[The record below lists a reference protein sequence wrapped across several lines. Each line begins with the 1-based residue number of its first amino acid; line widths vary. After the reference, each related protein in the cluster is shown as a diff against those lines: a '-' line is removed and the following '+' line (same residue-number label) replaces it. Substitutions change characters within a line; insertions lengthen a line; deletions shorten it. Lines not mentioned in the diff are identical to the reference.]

1 MNRHFT
7 VVLVYLL
14 TTSLAFAQ
22 SPSVGNAP
30 KDPQASSIAQRSLA
44 AMGSGSVT
52 PNQTV
57 QAAGTLTLHGTSDT
71 AFPVILKSRGTQKL
85 RTELTTS
92 KGVRLSIVNTGH
104 GIIRQP
110 DGSVRQL
117 SDANTLA
124 QRVSHI
130 PALSLLSEYPQNT
143 VALEYLGNLVVD
155 GSTVDIVAVSL
166 YLGATVK
173 DAQSSQGRTR
183 TLYYIDSKTGLV
195 NRIDQL
201 NYAENDPTDTQK
213 LQTHLS
219 DYRLVNGVAVP
230 FLQETYAE
238 GQPLFTLAL
247 NSVTFG
253 VTVSDSDFSLGQ

>member
-1 MNRHFT
+1 MNRRISFILT
-7 VVLVYLL
+7 CVLIA
-14 TTSLAFAQ
+14 SAAFAQ
-22 SPSVGNAP
+22 SPTAP
-30 KDPQASSIAQRSLA
+30 KNAQASAVAQRSLA
-44 AMGSGSVT
+44 AMGSNNLV
-52 PNQTV
+52 PNQTAL
-57 QAAGTLTLHGTSDT
+57 AAATLTLHGNSDT
-71 AFPVILKSRGTQKL
+71 AFTVVLKSLGTQQL

-92 KGVRLSIVNTGH
+92 KGLRLTIVNAGH

-110 DGSVRQL
+110 DGSIRQL

-124 QRVSHI
+124 YRVNHI

-143 VALEYLGNLVVD
+143 VALEYVGNSVVD
-155 GSTVDIVAVSL
+155 GSTVDIVAASL
-166 YLGATVK
+166 YLGATVQA
-173 DAQSSQGRTR
+173 AQASQNRTR
-183 TLYYIDSKTGLV
+183 VLYYIDGKTGLV

-201 NYAENDPTDTQK
+201 NYAENNPIDVQN

-230 FLQETYAE
+230 FRQETYAD
-238 GQPLFTLAL
+238 GQPLFTLVL